1 MSKNKL
7 LFSTPQ
13 GGVSLRPGTSKILTN
28 DRHHDHHHDN
38 HHNQDGHDDHHHHDH
53 HHDNTGIDISKYETI
68 RVYARNRSRS
78 ATSVSISL
86 LVSQDDRFIAKLDKV
101 MLAPGQT
108 YTQTYSVPGQT
119 LDIRATATPQRSNRS
134 YRVDVVDVQ
143 VYGHK

>member
-7 LFSTPQ
+7 LFSTPPR
-13 GGVSLRPGTSKILTN
+13 GVSLRPGTSKLLTR

-38 HHNQDGHDDHHHHDH
+38 HHDHNGHDH
-53 HHDNTGIDISKYETI
+53 HHDDVQANMGIDISKYEII

-78 ATSVSISL
+78 ATSVWISL
-86 LVSQDDRFIAKLDKV
+86 LVSQDGRFVAKLDKV

-119 LDIRATATPQRSNRS
+119 LDIRATAMPQRSSRNCG
-134 YRVDVVDVQ
+134 VDVVDVQ